1 MGLEATVPP
10 VDVAVVGA
18 GLAGLTAARAVQ
30 RAGRSVVVVEAR
42 DEVGG
47 RACSRELDGQMVD
60 FGGEWIGRAHRRM
73 HRLVRDL
80 GLDVEPAANLGRPV
94 RWRLPD
100 RSTTGRLPP
109 PRTWP
114 GLARA
119 IGRAAWQ
126 SRGIDPEAPWTARR
140 AAELD
145 NRSVAGWLDDLGLDA
160 EARYLLER
168 LIGSLACQA
177 LDSMSLLHL
186 LWLLR
191 IAGGPVRSMNAT
203 FQWRIR
209 QGAQQVARR
218 LAEPLAVVLNTPIE
232 RISQDG
238 ATAAIHATELSVRA
252 GRVIVAVPVTQ
263 LPTISFDP
271 PLPGDLQ
278 RLPDLH
284 IGPGTKVIA
293 LLPQGHSVRHNTVL
307 GGGTLWGGWRRG
319 DRVSGFVPP
328 AGADAHDD
336 ALVADLASA
345 FDVRPDQLRSP
356 TVMRWADERHIGGCD
371 AVFAPGQVCALGP
384 LLAQPHGLLE
394 FAGAERSSW
403 PDNMEGAVRSG
414 ERAARRTLAAL
425 KDSRLSTTP
434 RS

>member
-1 MGLEATVPP
+1 MGSKATLPP

-18 GLAGLTAARAVQ
+18 GLAGLTAAGAVQ

-47 RACSRELDGQMVD
+47 RARSRELDGLTAD
-60 FGGEWIGRAHRRM
+60 YGGEWIGRAHRRM

-80 GLDVEPAANLGRPV
+80 GLDVEPAANIGRRI
-94 RWRLPD
+94 RWRLPN

-109 PRTWP
+109 PRTWL

-140 AAELD
+140 AGELD
-145 NRSVAGWLDDLGLDA
+145 DRSVAGWLDEIGLHA

-168 LIGSLACQA
+168 LIGSLACQS

-191 IAGGPVRSMNAT
+191 IAGGPVRSLNAT
-203 FQWRIR
+203 FQWRIS
-209 QGAQQVARR
+209 QGAQQVARG
-218 LAEPLAVVLNTPIE
+218 LAEPLAVRLNTPIE
-232 RISQDG
+232 RINQDG
-238 ATAAIHATELSVRA
+238 DTATIHATELSVRA
-252 GRVIVAVPVTQ
+252 KRVIVAVPVTQ
-263 LPTISFDP
+263 LPRISFDP
-271 PLPGDLQ
+271 PLPPDLQ
-278 RLPDLH
+278 RLSDLH

-293 LLPQGHSVRHNTVL
+293 VLAHGHSVRHNTVL
-307 GGGTLWGGWRRG
+307 GGDILWGGWRRG
-319 DRVSGFVPP
+319 DRVTGFVPP
-328 AGADAHDD
+328 AGADATDD

-345 FDVRPDQLRSP
+345 FDVRPDQLRSA
-356 TVMRWADERHIGGCD
+356 TVVRWTDEPHIGGCD
-371 AVFAPGQVCALGP
+371 AVFAPGEVCALGP
-384 LLAQPHGLLE
+384 LLARPHGLLE

-414 ERAARRTLAAL
+414 ERAAHRTLTAL
-425 KDSRLSTTP
+425 NA
-434 RS
+434 